1 MMNDNGQEEWQRGP
15 GDPKQ
20 EKGGGGVK
28 LKGDKNRKGRS
39 KNIQEYQE
47 RWGGG
52 GGGGILKLNRD

>member
-1 MMNDNGQEEWQRGP
+1 MMSDDGQEEWQRGP

-20 EKGGGGVK
+20 EMGGGGGGGGVK

-47 RWGGG
+47 RGV
-52 GGGGILKLNRD
+52 GGILKLKRD